1 MKKLVIIDL
10 NNFIYRAYF
19 GIQQP
24 LKTPEGQL
32 VNAVYGTFNM
42 LHRILTDIKPH
53 SVVAALDSRK
63 SDRKEEY
70 ADYKSN
76 RSKMPDDLR
85 PQIQMIHD
93 LLSKMGVQMVKEEGL
108 EADDL
113 IYSLCE
119 ESKDYDEVY
128 IASSDKDLMQLVNDK
143 IKVYDSMKQVTYNK
157 EAVVEKFG
165 VLPSQIVD
173 YLSLVGDSSDSIPG
187 VKGIGE
193 KGAAKLLSQFCTLEN
208 LYDKIEEVKPDGVKE
223 KLKTGKDSAFLS
235 KQLASLRLC
244 KTSLELKP
252 WVFNKAD
259 VSPLLTA
266 WNMKSALFKL
276 QSM

>member
-24 LKTPEGQL
+24 LKTPSGQL

-42 LHRILTDIKPH
+42 LHRILTDLQPH
-53 SVVAALDSRK
+53 CVVAALDSRK

-85 PQIQMIHD
+85 PQIPMIHS
-93 LLSKMGVQMVKEEGL
+93 LLEKMGVQMVKEEGL

-113 IYSLCE
+113 IYSLCHSATE
-119 ESKDYDEVY
+119 FDQIY

-143 IKVYDSMKQVTYNK
+143 IKVFDSMKQVTYDRAGVIN
-157 EAVVEKFG
+157 KFG
-165 VLPSQIVD
+165 VAPEQIVD

-193 KGAAKLLSQFCTLEN
+193 KGAAKLLAEFKTLEN
-208 LYDKIEEVKPDGVKE
+208 MYDQIETVKPEGTKQ
-223 KLKTGKDSAFLS
+223 KLIAGKDSAFLS
-235 KQLASLRLC
+235 KQLATLRLC
-244 KTSLELKP
+244 QTSLVLNP
-252 WVFNKAD
+252 WTFNKAE
-259 VSPLLTA
+259 VGALLTE
-266 WNMKSALFKL
+266 WNMKSAYNKIY
-276 QSM
+276 SM